1 MKKEMV
7 AIMEE
12 TMAGHIHERILIDL
26 TINDLQ
32 ADIVS
37 TTVVYL
43 WSASSSV
50 TGRAPAKV
58 IECG

>member
-1 MKKEMV
+1 MV

-12 TMAGHIHERILIDL
+12 TVAGDIRERILIDL

-32 ADIVS
+32 ADMVS

-43 WSASSSV
+43 QNALSGV

-58 IECG
+58 VERG